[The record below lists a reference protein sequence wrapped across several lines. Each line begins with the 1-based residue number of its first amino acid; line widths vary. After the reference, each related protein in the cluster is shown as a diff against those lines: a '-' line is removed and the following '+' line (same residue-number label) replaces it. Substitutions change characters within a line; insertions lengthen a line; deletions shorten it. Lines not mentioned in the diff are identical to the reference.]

1 MNTESKVFC
10 MAPWIHL
17 YINPDGTVNNCC
29 SYGMCYGSLQTNT
42 VEEIWNGEKIKKF
55 RKDLLG
61 GVPRRECTTCYIQEK
76 SSEHEISL
84 RNQLN
89 RKYYEKYSH
98 LVEST
103 NDDGSVENPTFAY
116 LDIRYSNKCNFKC
129 RMCGP
134 LLSSAWELES
144 YGEISERRYTNILQI
159 LQKTKDLFKN
169 AEEIFFAGG
178 EPLIMD
184 EHYYS
189 LIELIKLGMSKKI
202 QIVYATNFSI
212 IKYKN
217 MDIFNLWSQFNN
229 ILVYVSIDGT
239 FERGELIRK
248 GFNWNKFVKNV
259 EQFNEKIWDPP
270 QRKLEFSCTV
280 QALNC
285 FNVMELHKKLYEMSL
300 MKNVDDFGLN
310 FLQEPIEMSIW
321 ILDEKTKKDLIKQI
335 QNHISNFIIPNGGV
349 STKISFE
356 NMIKFINMYQ
366 KQELIP
372 KFTHR
377 IENLDFIRNEDTPK
391 TFPELHRIWNWK

>member
-17 YINPDGTVNNCC
+17 HIDNNRTVNSCC
-29 SYGMCYGSLQTNT
+29 SSDMCYGSLQTNT
-42 VEEIWNGEKIKKF
+42 VEEIWNGEEIKKF

-61 GVPRRECTTCYIQEK
+61 GVPRRECKACYIHEK
-76 SSEHEISL
+76 SGNVFSL
-84 RNQLN
+84 RKNLN
-89 RKYYEKYSH
+89 REYYEKYSH

-134 LLSSAWELES
+134 QASSTWELEL
-144 YGEISERRYTNILQI
+144 YGKISEMYNSNGLQI
-159 LQKTKDLFKN
+159 LQETKNLFEN
-169 AEEIFFAGG
+169 AEQIYFAGG

-202 QIVYATNFSI
+202 KISYNTNFSI

-217 MDIFNLWSQFNN
+217 IDIFNLWSQFNN
-229 ILVYVSIDGT
+229 ILVCVSIDGT

-270 QRKLEFSCTV
+270 QRELQFSCTV

-300 MKNVDDFGLN
+300 MKNVDDFNLN

-349 STKISFE
+349 STKIDFE
-356 NMIKFINMYQ
+356 NMIKFINVYQ

-372 KFTHR
+372 EFTHKVKH
-377 IENLDFIRNEDTPK
+377 LDLIRNEDTPK